1 MRVTRG
7 EADPTAR
14 VAPALALV
22 VDLLVVA
29 VFVLVGRRTHHD
41 DAGLAGF
48 ARVAWP
54 FAVGLVAGW
63 AVSGL
68 RRAPF
73 ERRRVAVT
81 SAATV
86 AVATFLRIVVQ
97 DRSAEPPFLLVAL
110 LFFGVCLFGWRA
122 LFGRWSEKRLARPRT
137 RVVND

>member
-1 MRVTRG
+1 MRATRR

-48 ARVAWP
+48 WRVAWP
-54 FAVGLVAGW
+54 FAVGLVAAW

-73 ERRRVAVT
+73 EPRRVAVT

-86 AVATFLRIVVQ
+86 AVAAFLRVAVQ

-110 LFFGVCLFGWRA
+110 LFFGACLFGWRA
-122 LFGRWSEKRLARPRT
+122 LFARWSEKRPTRPRT
-137 RVVND
+137 RVLSD